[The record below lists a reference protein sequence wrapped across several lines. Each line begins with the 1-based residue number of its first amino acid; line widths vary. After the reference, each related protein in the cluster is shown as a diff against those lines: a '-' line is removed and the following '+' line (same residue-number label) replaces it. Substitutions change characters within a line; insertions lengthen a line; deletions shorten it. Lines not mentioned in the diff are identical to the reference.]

1 MVPCIIQ
8 HFNKINFLD
17 KNEEFGKNIQ
27 IKFKFVSSGE
37 WTGTKL
43 VFKKIRSPIIFC
55 QILKNKRHHSKILLS
70 SLHLNVTPKTFI

>member
-27 IKFKFVSSGE
+27 IKFKFVSSGDGQE
-37 WTGTKL
+37 QN
-43 VFKKIRSPIIFC
+43 VFLKK
-55 QILKNKRHHSKILLS
+55 
-70 SLHLNVTPKTFI
+70 

>member
-27 IKFKFVSSGE
+27 IKFVSSGDGQE
-37 WTGTKL
+37 QN
-43 VFKKIRSPIIFC
+43 VFFKK
-55 QILKNKRHHSKILLS
+55 
-70 SLHLNVTPKTFI
+70 